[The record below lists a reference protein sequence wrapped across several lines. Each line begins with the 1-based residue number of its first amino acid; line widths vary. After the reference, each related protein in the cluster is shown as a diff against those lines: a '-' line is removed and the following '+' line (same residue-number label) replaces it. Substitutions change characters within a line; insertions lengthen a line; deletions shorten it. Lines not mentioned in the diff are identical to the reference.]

1 MVRGSR
7 RVSSSAAFAPLAT
20 LAAIAISLIACGF
33 TTGSTQAT
41 QAVEEFTATS
51 GLDPTETATSI
62 ADPATATATPLPSPT
77 PAPADPTV
85 TPPRSPTSSSFTV
98 TASAGNLTI
107 RRGPGLAYDSVGFLL
122 NGVSAAAS
130 GKSSDGGWLYVEN
143 PDKPGGFGWV
153 SARSR
158 FLSSSGDPTGLPVMA
173 ANPPQPSFLRNCT
186 FHPMKII
193 PGEMVLKEQFD
204 APNNRRQ
211 LSPGTY
217 EAFDMNQE
225 GIPKVLT
232 VDLRE
237 GQAKDIVT
245 DGLGNTY
252 ACP

>member
-1 MVRGSR
+1 
-7 RVSSSAAFAPLAT
+7 
-20 LAAIAISLIACGF
+20 
-33 TTGSTQAT
+33 
-41 QAVEEFTATS
+41 
-51 GLDPTETATSI
+51 
-62 ADPATATATPLPSPT
+62 
-77 PAPADPTV
+77 
-85 TPPRSPTSSSFTV
+85 
-98 TASAGNLTI
+98 
-107 RRGPGLAYDSVGFLL
+107 
-122 NGVSAAAS
+122 
-130 GKSSDGGWLYVEN
+130 
-143 PDKPGGFGWV
+143 
-153 SARSR
+153 
-158 FLSSSGDPTGLPVMA
+158 MA

-211 LSPGTY
+211 LNPGTY